1 MWYNIAIEVLIMK
14 EFNYGFGFKPK
25 EYIAQDLTE
34 LIGKT
39 PMLKMNRFMQG
50 CNLYGNIIAKLEY
63 FNPLGSVK
71 DRVALNMIEDAENKG
86 LLTKN
91 SVIIEPTSGN
101 TGIGLAYVALI
112 KGYKLIL
119 TMPEN
124 MSQERMK
131 LLKALSAELIL
142 TPKEKGMQGAVDKA
156 NELAASYENAYIP
169 SQFSNP
175 ANPNIHKIT
184 TAQEILHDTYGQ
196 VDYFVAGVG
205 TGGTL
210 SGVGET
216 LKAFNKLT
224 KVIAVEPKDSPV
236 LRGGIPAPHGL
247 QGIGANFVPEILNK
261 NIIDDVIDVTTEQ
274 AYNAA
279 RTAAQTEGLL
289 VGISSGAALFAAST
303 IAMRPESKGKNIVVL
318 LPDSGERY
326 LSIDLFDF

>member
-1 MWYNIAIEVLIMK
+1 MG
-14 EFNYGFGFKPK
+14 EFNYGFGFRPK
-25 EYIAQDLTE
+25 EYIAESLTD

-39 PMLKMNRFMQG
+39 PMLKMNKFMAG
-50 CNLYGNIIAKLEY
+50 CGLYGNILAKLEY
-63 FNPLGSVK
+63 FNPLGSSK
-71 DRVALNMIEDAENKG
+71 DRVALAMIEDAENKG
-86 LLTKN
+86 LLKEG

-101 TGIGLAYVALI
+101 TGIGLAYVAVI

-124 MSQERMK
+124 MSAERMK
-131 LLKALSAELIL
+131 LLKALSAELVL
-142 TPKEKGMQGAVDKA
+142 TPKEQGMQGAVDKA
-156 NELAASYENAYIP
+156 TELAAQYENSYIP
-169 SQFSNP
+169 SQFTNP

-184 TAQEILHDTYGQ
+184 TAQEILHDTYGR
-196 VDYFVAGVG
+196 VDYFIAGVG

-210 SGVGET
+210 TGVGET

-224 KVIAVEPKDSPV
+224 KIIAVEPADSPV
-236 LRGGIPAPHGL
+236 LRGGAPAPHGL

-261 NIIDDVIDVTTEQ
+261 NIIDDVVDVTTKQ

-279 RTAAQTEGLL
+279 RCAAQTEGLL

-303 IAMRPESKGKNIVVL
+303 IAMRPENKGKNIVVL

-326 LSIDLFDF
+326 LSTDLFDFN